1 MASVAKS
8 VTEVVI
14 NTARATRA
22 LFNRSPGRG
31 AGWWLHSP
39 SPPPPVGSLLCGP
52 RPPESGALT
61 FDGTLVSTA
70 GMAVCHHNL
79 STVWGCAPTESGESG
94 GRAIG

>member
-1 MASVAKS
+1 MERVANRA
-8 VTEVVI
+8 TEVVI
-14 NTARATRA
+14 STARATRA
-22 LFNRSPGRG
+22 LFNRSLGSG
-31 AGWWLHSP
+31 VGWRFHSP

-61 FDGTLVSTA
+61 FEGTLVSTA